1 LVINGYIKPLRPITP
16 FPFND
21 VQGAFRYL
29 AKASLIG
36 KVILSCSHGKSKCMV
51 SVRSA
56 QPNVQ
61 LRPDASYLVV
71 GGLKGICGR
80 FAFYMVKA
88 GARDLVIMSRSGCD
102 DSRSQSVLVRL
113 RHMGCK
119 VVVIRGDVCQ
129 LGDVERAI
137 TAGSK
142 PIAGIVHGAMVPI
155 VSVSQ
160 LIYYNV
166 ANHSRRC
173 LSG

>member
-1 LVINGYIKPLRPITP
+1 
-16 FPFND
+16 
-21 VQGAFRYL
+21 
-29 AKASLIG
+29 
-36 KVILSCSHGKSKCMV
+36 MV

-56 QPNVQ
+56 EPKVQ

-80 FAFYMVKA
+80 FAFYMAKA
-88 GARDLVIMSRSGCD
+88 GARHLVIMSRSGCD
-102 DSRSQSVLVRL
+102 DSRSQSVLARL
-113 RHMGCK
+113 KHMGCD

-137 TAGSK
+137 TAGPK
-142 PIAGIVHGAMVPI
+142 PVAGIIHGAMVPI
-155 VSVSQ
+155 VSLPH

-166 ANHSRRC
+166 PNHSRRC